1 MNKLSIGLLA
11 LAGTAAIATA
21 LVAQTPTKPAAPA
34 VDHSK
39 MDHSKMNHG
48 AVPADATPST
58 KAFMAAN
65 DKMHADMAIKFSG
78 DADVDFIKGMLPH
91 HVGAVDMA
99 KIVLEH
105 GKDPDVRKLAAEI
118 IKAQDVEI
126 AFMKAWLAKK
136 AK

>member
-11 LAGTAAIATA
+11 LAGTAAVATT
-21 LVAQTPTKPAAPA
+21 LVAQTPAPA
-34 VDHSK
+34 PAMDHSK
-39 MDHSKMNHG
+39 MDHSKMNHA

-65 DKMHADMAIKFSG
+65 DKMHADMAIKFTG

-105 GKDPDVRKLAAEI
+105 GKDPEVRKLAAEI

-126 AFMKAWLAKK
+126 AFMKGWLAKK